1 MVYIPLISTRKPRR
15 DLEPRAGGGGG
26 GGGGKGGGGGGGGGG
41 GKGGGSSSGG
51 KGGSSGGS
59 SGSGSG
65 GRSSSI
71 SAGGTSKSASTYSR
85 GGGPVV
91 TIPNGSPFAGR
102 QQGGGSRDQVYGT
115 RQYGSGYPGV
125 TGRGVAGRNFPF
137 YFWPLT
143 FGGVGAVGA
152 HHYLDD
158 DDEYGHPDNSSRP
171 GGQQTLGNFTSNAGN
186 STFRLVADN
195 STTTSLLE
203 EVNDKCSGNLDSGKT
218 SQNASTFDYNVSWAP
233 SPGEVVQYYRA
244 SSIALMLVGY
254 NNSAVWQDDDSKAD
268 DPLPSWVDNNLLS
281 CLNTT
286 IGLAAPLID
295 DDNGSL
301 QMPVPSM
308 GVFGVVIAVWF
319 MSLL

>member
-1 MVYIPLISTRKPRR
+1 MVHIPLISTRKPRR

-26 GGGGKGGGGGGGGGG
+26 GRGGGGGGG

-51 KGGSSGGS
+51 KGGSSGS
-59 SGSGSG
+59 SGSSSG

-85 GGGPVV
+85 GGGSVV

-102 QQGGGSRDQVYGT
+102 QQGGGSRDQIYGT
-115 RQYGSGYPGV
+115 RYYGSGYPGV

-143 FGGVGAVGA
+143 FGGVGVVGA

-171 GGQQTLGNFTSNAGN
+171 GGQQTVGNFTSNAGN

-195 STTTSLLE
+195 STTTSLIE
-203 EVNDKCSGNLDSGKT
+203 EINNNCSGNLDSSKT
-218 SQNASTFDYNVSWAP
+218 SQNASTFNYTVSWAP

-244 SSIALMLVGY
+244 SSVALMLVGY

-268 DPLPSWVDNNLLS
+268 DPLPSWVDKNLLS

-286 IGLAAPLID
+286 IGAATPLI
-295 DDNGSL
+295 DNGSL

-308 GVFGVVIAVWF
+308 GLFGVVFAVWI
-319 MSLL
+319 MSLF